1 MTPTDLQHLHSRLSA
16 LEQENASLKDRLS
29 VSGQEAENA
38 LAHSQERYR
47 FLFNAMDEGFCIIE
61 FFDGPHG
68 PMSDYIH
75 IEANPAYEYH
85 AGIPNVVG
93 KKLREM
99 VREEADGWVEFYG
112 KVLRTGE
119 PVRFEREL
127 VATGR
132 YLALTAFRIEPAS
145 RKQVAVLFQD
155 ITERKRAEL
164 ALQQMNETLEAR
176 IVEAVAERNVL
187 ADVVNG
193 TNAFIHVIDA
203 NYQIGRAHV

>member
-1 MTPTDLQHLHSRLSA
+1 M
-16 LEQENASLKDRLS
+16 
-29 VSGQEAENA
+29 
-38 LAHSQERYR
+38 AHSQERYR

-155 ITERKRAEL
+155 ITERK
-164 ALQQMNETLEAR
+164 
-176 IVEAVAERNVL
+176 
-187 ADVVNG
+187 
-193 TNAFIHVIDA
+193 
-203 NYQIGRAHV
+203 